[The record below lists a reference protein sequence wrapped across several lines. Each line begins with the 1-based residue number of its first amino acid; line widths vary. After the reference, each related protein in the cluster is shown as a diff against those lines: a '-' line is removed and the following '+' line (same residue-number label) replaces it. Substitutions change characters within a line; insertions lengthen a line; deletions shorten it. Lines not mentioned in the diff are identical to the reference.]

1 MTDFAEPTIAALRLA
16 ERTARLEGA
25 HEGSVN
31 DTVRLE
37 HAVDELRR
45 EIHALSI
52 EIRRAHAGA
61 AWAAIF
67 AGAFAGSVSG
77 FGSAIG
83 FAMWLV
89 AKGVVRL

>member
-1 MTDFAEPTIAALRLA
+1 MDPTRSTMDALRLA

-25 HEGSVN
+25 HEGTVN

-37 HAVDELRR
+37 HAVDDLRR
-45 EIHALSI
+45 EIHALTV

-61 AWAAIF
+61 TWAAIF

-77 FGSAIG
+77 FGSSIA
-83 FAMWLV
+83 FLMWLM
-89 AKGVVRL
+89 AKGLVRL